1 MPLSWRHPYER
12 IGVWAY
18 RRIGVSTLETSAR
31 REKAV
36 DCFGTAGAIY
46 CRSQHRSKNAYAF
59 LSDAGY
65 CLKKEPQ

>member
-18 RRIGVSTLETSAR
+18 RRMGVWTLDASAR
-31 REKAV
+31 ARKS
-36 DCFGTAGAIY
+36 
-46 CRSQHRSKNAYAF
+46 RSQHRSKHAYAF